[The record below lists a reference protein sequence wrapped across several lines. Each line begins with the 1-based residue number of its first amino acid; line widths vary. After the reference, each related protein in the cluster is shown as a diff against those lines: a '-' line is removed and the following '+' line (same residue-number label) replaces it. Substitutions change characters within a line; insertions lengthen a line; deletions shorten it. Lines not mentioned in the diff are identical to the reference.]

1 MKKIFIII
9 LIAAGCLRLQAQP
22 TAPATADKGTMLIKN
37 GTVITVTKGTMEAT
51 DVLIKDGKIS
61 QIGKNIA
68 APTGAKVID
77 ATGLFVMP
85 GIIDAH
91 SHAGLSAINEGTNA
105 VTPEV
110 FTGDVVNPFDV
121 GIYRALAGGVTAS
134 HALHGSANSIGG
146 ESETLK
152 HRYGVVDPE
161 LMKMEGAP
169 RTIKFALGEN
179 PTNHGRRNR
188 EQPSSR
194 MGVEF
199 VIRKAF
205 NEGKEYMEAWD
216 KYNKARTAKGFRGAP
231 PAYSKRLETMAD
243 IIKGNIIVH
252 CHSYRADE
260 INMVLRVCK
269 DFGVKK
275 IVFQHTNEGFK
286 VAPEL
291 AAYGA
296 MASVFAD
303 WWAYKLEVYYSTAY
317 NAAILVRNG
326 VVTTINSDSG
336 ELIRHLYH
344 EAGKTQKYGQLTDD
358 EALSLITINAAK
370 QLGVD
375 NRIGS
380 LEVGKDGDVAIF
392 KGHPLSVY
400 AVPMVTIVEG
410 IVRFDREKDPD
421 DVRIYFDPKASIEA
435 VTVHAAGHDNDACM
449 LGAEENFQALFGEN
463 K

>member
-1 MKKIFIII
+1 MKRIFIIA
-9 LIAAGCLRLQAQP
+9 LLVAVQLNLVAQVP
-22 TAPATADKGTMLIKN
+22 KGNLLIKN
-37 GTVITVTKGTMEAT
+37 GTVITITKGTLEST
-51 DVLIKDGKIS
+51 DVLIRDGKIA
-61 QIGKNIA
+61 QIAKGIA
-68 APTGAKVID
+68 APAGVRVID
-77 ATGLFVMP
+77 ATGMFVMP

-91 SHAGLSAINEGTNA
+91 SHVGLSAINEGTNA
-105 VTPEV
+105 ITPEV
-110 FTGDVVNPFDV
+110 FTGDVVDPFDIN
-121 GIYRALAGGVTAS
+121 IYQALAGGVTVS

-146 ESETLK
+146 QSETLK
-152 HRYGVVDPE
+152 HRWGITDPE
-161 LMKMEGAP
+161 LIKMENAP

-179 PTNHGRRNR
+179 PTNHGRRNN

-205 NEGKEYMEAWD
+205 AEGKEYMEAWD
-216 KYNKARTAKGFRGAP
+216 KYNKDKLVKGFRGAP
-231 PAYSKRLETMAD
+231 PAYSLRLQTMAD
-243 IIKGNIIVH
+243 ILKGDIIVH

-269 DFGVKK
+269 DFGVKR

-317 NAAILVRNG
+317 NAAILARNG
-326 VVTTINSDSG
+326 VVTSVNSDSG

-344 EAGKTQKYGQLTDD
+344 EAGKTQKYGGLSDD
-358 EALSLITINAAK
+358 EALALITINPAR
-370 QLGVD
+370 QLGVE

-392 KGHPLSVY
+392 RNHPLSIY
-400 AVPMVTIVEG
+400 TIPMVTVVDG

-421 DVRIYFDPKASIEA
+421 DMRLTVDPKQGVDA
-435 VTVHAAGHDNDACM
+435 VNIHESGHQHDNCM
-449 LGAEENFQALFGEN
+449 RGTEVSFESFFGTEN

>member
-1 MKKIFIII
+1 MKKLLLLLFIM
-9 LIAAGCLRLQAQP
+9 AG
-22 TAPATADKGTMLIKN
+22 ATAHAQEKGSVLIKN
-37 GTVITVTKGTMEAT
+37 GTVLTITKGTLEGT
-51 DVLIKDGKIS
+51 DVLITNGKIA
-61 QIGKNIA
+61 QIGKNIT
-68 APTGAKVID
+68 APAGTRVID
-77 ATGLFVMP
+77 ATGMHVMP

-91 SHAGLSAINEGTNA
+91 SHAGLSAINESTNA
-105 VTPEV
+105 ITPEV
-110 FTGDVVNPFDV
+110 FTGDVINPFDV
-121 GIYRALAGGVTAS
+121 GLYRALAGGVTVS

-152 HRYGVVDPE
+152 HRWGVTDPE
-161 LMKMEGAP
+161 HMKMEGAP

-179 PTNHGRRNR
+179 PTNHGRRNN

-205 NEGKEYMEAWD
+205 NVGKEYMEEWD
-216 KYNKARTAKGFRGAP
+216 KYNKAKAVKGFRGAP

-260 INMVLRVCK
+260 INMLLKVCK

-296 MASVFAD
+296 GASVFAD

-317 NAAILVRNG
+317 NAAILHRNG

-344 EAGKTQKYGQLTDD
+344 EAAKTQKYGGLSDD
-358 EALSLITINAAK
+358 EALSLITINSAK
-370 QLGVD
+370 QLGVE

-380 LEVGKDGDVAIF
+380 LETGKDGDVAIF

-400 AVPMVTIVEG
+400 AIPMITIVDG
-410 IVRFDREKDPD
+410 VVRFDREKDPD
-421 DVRIYFDPKASIEA
+421 DIRVYVDPKAAIEA
-435 VTVHAAGHDNDACM
+435 PVFVEYGHNHDACM
-449 LGAEENFQALFGEN
+449 QGAEEQFQSLFGNN

>member
-1 MKKIFIII
+1 MKKIFTLI
-9 LIAAGCLRLQAQP
+9 LIAAVSAKLYAQP
-22 TAPATADKGTMLIKN
+22 TAPATAEKGNLLIKN
-37 GTVITVTKGTMEAT
+37 GTVLTVTKGTLEGT
-51 DVLIKDGKIS
+51 DVLIKDGKIT
-61 QIGKNIA
+61 QIAKGIA
-68 APTGAKVID
+68 APAGAKVID
-77 ATGLFVMP
+77 ATGMYVMP

-105 VTPEV
+105 ITPEV

-121 GIYRALAGGVTAS
+121 TIYRALAGGVTAS

-152 HRYGVVDPE
+152 HRYGVLDPE

-179 PTNHGRRNR
+179 PTNHGRRNN

-216 KYNKARTAKGFRGAP
+216 KYNKDKMVKGFRGAP

-317 NAAILVRNG
+317 NAAILTRNG
-326 VVTTINSDSG
+326 VVTTVNSDSG

-344 EAGKTQKYGQLTDD
+344 EAGKTQKYGGLSDD
-358 EALSLITINAAK
+358 EALSMITINAAK
-370 QLGVD
+370 QLGVE

-392 KGHPLSVY
+392 KGHPLSIY
-400 AVPMVTIVEG
+400 AIPMITVVEG
-410 IVRFDREKDPD
+410 TVRFDREKDPD
-421 DVRIYFDPKASIEA
+421 DVRIYFDPKASTDASTFVE
-435 VTVHAAGHDNDACM
+435 VVHHDKCM
-449 LGAEENFQALFGEN
+449 EGAEENFQELFGN
-463 K
+463 N